1 MKIINT
7 VTTQIFLTPKKLDVI
22 FLPRDDMSSYEFEA
36 AFGSGQ
42 CFNIDIATFADG
54 SAMSLSNDQ
63 IYADTKLTRRAENII
78 QRYLEIV
85 AKFL

>member
-42 CFNIDIATFADG
+42 WFNIDITAFANC
-54 SAMSLSNDQ
+54 SAITLSDEQ
-63 IYADTKLTRRAENII
+63 IYTDTRLTRRAENII

-85 AKFL
+85 ASLL

>member
-1 MKIINT
+1 M
-7 VTTQIFLTPKKLDVI
+7 TPKKLDVI

-42 CFNIDIATFADG
+42 WFNIDIAAFANC
-54 SAMSLSNDQ
+54 STMNLSDDQ
-63 IYADTKLTRRAENII
+63 IYADTRLTRRAENVI

-85 AKFL
+85 ASFL